1 MELAPI
7 SRQLIELT
15 GDKPSVQ
22 SFNRQLVRLIM
33 DAVGA
38 QAATLWLVQENELV
52 ICEELEE
59 EPGAVQNIRVASE
72 EQQNALRQT
81 FEKDSVVSL
90 RGQEPNRWVVFVP
103 VSGLKSNIGVMRLLL
118 TAPSKQA
125 LEPAIRAD
133 IALVHADLADAIRE
147 LVAHNGG
154 GDCSVYV
161 QVTRGTAPR
170 NHAFPETVHP
180 TVVMT
185 CTPLE
190 AVPAEWL
197 AEGVAAITM
206 EDIRWDRC
214 DIKAITLL
222 PNVMARQRAEENGAL
237 EALWVHQ
244 GQVVE
249 GAASNLFA
257 VFDGTAVTPPDG
269 PRILPGITRN
279 VVLELARERSLPV
292 ETAPLSRQDLDAAE
306 EVWLT
311 ASTKAILPVTRLDD
325 HKVGQGR
332 PGPLFHEVLAAYRE
346 RIQQLRERTNEGD
359 GQEGI
364 P

>member
-1 MELAPI
+1 MSGDERTVYLNGAFLPLAEARI
-7 SRQLIELT
+7 SILDRGFQFADGVYEVIPVYGGRPFRMAAHLRRLAYSLT
-15 GDKPSVQ
+15 Q
-22 SFNRQLVRLIM
+22 IRLP
-33 DAVGA
+33 DP
-38 QAATLWLVQENELV
+38 E
-52 ICEELEE
+52 
-59 EPGAVQNIRVASE
+59 R
-72 EQQNALRQT
+72 
-81 FEKDSVVSL
+81 
-90 RGQEPNRWVVFVP
+90 
-103 VSGLKSNIGVMRLLL
+103 
-118 TAPSKQA
+118 
-125 LEPAIRAD
+125 
-133 IALVHADLADAIRE
+133 HADLADAIRE

-269 PRILPGITRN
+269 PRVLPGITRN

-346 RIQQLRERTNEGD
+346 RIQQLRERTNEED